1 MYWYLSQNAS
11 LICTDYRLGSY
22 TSFNET
28 IQEVVGLG
36 SQHVKLKKKF
46 LCELLLIHSSVTSEV
61 FSNYKH

>member
-1 MYWYLSQNAS
+1 MYWFLSQNAS
-11 LICTDYRLGSY
+11 LICTDYRLG
-22 TSFNET
+22 SFNET

-36 SQHVKLKKKF
+36 SQHVKLKKKI